1 MSLHEMNHDREND
14 SSIDGGFAKDKDVVS
29 PVVIP
34 VKRGRPRKADIEAKK
49 KRSVRGRPP
58 GEAARIKEFYARLLS
73 TSGDKVVQTVL
84 RKALDDDDKDQVAC
98 LKMCI
103 DRLLP
108 MSYFEK
114 EKGSGRNA
122 VNITI
127 SGIGG
132 STTIE
137 AEGSSEGFDYED
149 VEENDEPRY

>member
-1 MSLHEMNHDREND
+1 MSLEDNH
-14 SSIDGGFAKDKDVVS
+14 VVS
-29 PVVIP
+29 TVALP
-34 VKRGRPRKADIEAKK
+34 VKRGRPRKTDIEAKK

-84 RKALDDDDKDQVAC
+84 KKALDDNDKDQVAC
-98 LKMCI
+98 LRMCI

-132 STTIE
+132 STVIE
-137 AEGSSEGFDYED
+137 AEGLNEDFDDVSDTSLDED
-149 VEENDEPRY
+149 TDK